1 MSCEQSNIGRIQE
14 ALTVLVI
21 LCALGFSL
29 MMGYLTRPPVPP
41 VAVTTPLAVL
51 EPPKP
56 AVIVLGHLRHVV
68 RKPVVVIPVVV
79 GAADCPPLDDGSACR
94 SLYDFRQRCAASWV
108 AAKEPL

>member
-1 MSCEQSNIGRIQE
+1 MSGEQSNIGRIQE

-79 GAADCPPLDDGSACR
+79 GAADCPDLDDGKTPCR
-94 SLYDFRQRCAASWV
+94 SMYEFRQRCSKAQQF
-108 AAKEPL
+108 